1 MKLKKLFL
9 VEIVFLL
16 LISCSTTSSVSQS
29 SSLTPLESKD
39 ETLSALINAYK
50 LNPDDKSTSY
60 NLAFA
65 LASEKKFDKALKI
78 IDEALSLHPQI
89 VRFYTLKA
97 YIHKELYQYNEYEKT
112 YEKLL
117 EIDSAHSAV
126 ALELM
131 NHYQNMFRYSD
142 AKRMASLVLKYDK
155 DNQDAKDILFKDD
168 SSLSSLSQKKED
180 SKSNYT
186 YAIPT
191 IPDLSTITF
200 EPLPLTNR

>member
-1 MKLKKLFL
+1 MKLKRLFL

-16 LISCSTTSSVSQS
+16 LISCSTTSSVSS
-29 SSLTPLESKD
+29 SSALTPLESKD

-65 LASEKKFDKALKI
+65 LASEKKFDEALKI
-78 IDEALSLHPQI
+78 IDKALSLHPQI

-97 YIHKELYQYNEYEKT
+97 YIHKELFQYYEYEKT
-112 YEKLL
+112 YEQLL
-117 EIDSAHSAV
+117 ELDSAHSAI

-155 DNQDAKDILFKDD
+155 DNQEAKDIFFKDD
-168 SSLSSLSQKKED
+168 SSLGSLSEKKED
-180 SKSNYT
+180 SKSSYT

-191 IPDLSTITF
+191 IPDLSTISF
-200 EPLPLTNR
+200 NSLPLTHR